1 MKKRY
6 IKVAAIQSAPILFDK
21 PSAMDKIAQ
30 MTREAAGQGA
40 ALIVFPEVFVPGY
53 PRGLSFGTRVGSRN
67 ADGRRDWERYWA
79 SAIDIPGAETE
90 TWGELAKEL
99 GVYLVIGVVERDREY
114 STGTLYNSIVYIG
127 PDGRLLGTHRKLV
140 PTGSERLLWGQGDG
154 STLTVID
161 TPFGRIGGL
170 ICWENYMPLARMA
183 MYAQGIGIYLAPT
196 ADARDTWQATIRHI
210 ACEGRCFVIACNQ
223 FATKASY
230 PVDVACYEDIKGDPD
245 MLCRGGSA
253 IVGPLGEYVVE
264 PLYNEEGILIA
275 TLDLSEVAQSRFDF
289 DVTGHYSRPDVFQL
303 IVNDKKQEVVR
314 TAGMS

>member
-6 IKVAAIQSAPILFDK
+6 IKVAAVQSAPMLFDK
-21 PSAMDKIAQ
+21 PSAMGKIDQ

-53 PRGLSFGTRVGSRN
+53 PRGLSFGARVGSRN
-67 ADGRRDWERYWA
+67 ADGRKDWARYWD
-79 SAIDIPGAETE
+79 SAIDIPGTE
-90 TWGELAKEL
+90 TAIWGELAKEL
-99 GVYLVIGVVERDREY
+99 GVYLVIGAVERDREY

-127 PDGRLLGTHRKLV
+127 PDGSLLGTHRKLV

-154 STLTVID
+154 STLTAIE

-183 MYAQGIGIYLAPT
+183 MYAQGIDIYLAPT

-230 PVDVACYEDIKGDPD
+230 PDDVACHEDIKGDPD
-245 MLCRGGSA
+245 LLCRGGSA

-289 DVTGHYSRPDVFQL
+289 DVTGHYSRPDVFQF